1 MKTPKS
7 LLILLVIFVGSSWLI
22 YECKYYISYWLDT
35 SSRPWAY
42 STDAKAK
49 LLVGKWQGSFVDP
62 DNVTKTLEIE
72 VFEPISEEER
82 ERRAARKRTTRR
94 RRENKQAFE
103 GNAVAKSKLGTET
116 YEIYGAVKKAD
127 YHALRFNFRPED
139 EKKRVLPNFTLLEA
153 NNGNWQGDAMTLT
166 LSFTYHNADGSS
178 TWKSSD
184 PRHSKKVIARL
195 NRVP

>member
-1 MKTPKS
+1 MKTTKS
-7 LLILLVIFVGSSWLI
+7 LLLLLLIFVGSSWLV
-22 YECKYYISYWLDT
+22 YEFKYYVSYWLDT
-35 SSRPWAY
+35 HNRPWAY
-42 STDAKAK
+42 STDTNAK
-49 LLVGKWQGSFVDP
+49 LLVGKWQGSFIDP
-62 DNVTKTLEIE
+62 DNVKKTLEIE
-72 VFEPISEEER
+72 VYEPVTEEER
-82 ERRAARKRTTRR
+82 ERKAARKRSRR
-94 RRENKQAFE
+94 RRDNKQAFD
-103 GNAVAKSKLGTET
+103 GKAVAKSKLGAEI
-116 YEIYGAVKKAD
+116 YEIYGAVEKAD

-153 NNGNWQGDAMTLT
+153 NSGNWQGDAMTLT